1 MLDNYDSGEF
11 MLNGQTMNNLN
22 EKKAAYYRNKFIG
35 FVFQSFNLIS
45 FKNAMENV
53 ALPLYY
59 QKVSRKK
66 RNLLAMEYLDKMGLA
81 DWAHHLPNELS
92 GGQKQ
97 RLAIARALISKP
109 KIILAD
115 EPTGALDSTTS
126 IEVMKLFKEIHELG
140 ITILIV
146 THEREIAAETERIIK
161 LKDGV
166 IDTIVENGQRKEW
179 LAAQSMA

>member
-1 MLDNYDSGEF
+1 MLDNYDTGVF
-11 MLNGQTMNNLN
+11 NLN
-22 EKKAAYYRNKFIG
+22 DESIKNLSEKHAAHLRNKFIG

-59 QKVSRKK
+59 QKVSRAK
-66 RNLLAMEYLDKMGLA
+66 RNKLAMEYLDKMGLA

-97 RLAIARALISKP
+97 RLAIARAMISNP
-109 KIILAD
+109 KVILAD
-115 EPTGALDSTTS
+115 EPTGALDSATS
-126 IEVMKLFKEIHELG
+126 IEVMKLFKEINKTG

-146 THEREIAAETERIIK
+146 THEREIAAETDRIIK
-161 LKDGV
+161 LKDGL
-166 IDTIVENGQRKEW
+166 IDKIVENGERRKW
-179 LAAQSMA
+179 LASQAMA